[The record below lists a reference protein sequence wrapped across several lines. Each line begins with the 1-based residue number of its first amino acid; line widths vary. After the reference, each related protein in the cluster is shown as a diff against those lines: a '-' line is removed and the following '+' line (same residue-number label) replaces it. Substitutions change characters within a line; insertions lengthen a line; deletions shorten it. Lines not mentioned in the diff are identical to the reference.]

1 MDDRRRGRAL
11 LAILTLVALVLITLD
26 YREGGDDGALAAVK
40 RGALV
45 VFAPVQDGFAA
56 VTGAIGGLV
65 DDVRDYTSLRGT
77 NARLEEELRALERE
91 LPSVADLERE
101 NAELRG
107 LLRMRDRFE
116 FETVAARVIG
126 QSPDERSNTVLI
138 DAGAEDGIETGM
150 AVVNAQGLVGKVVLT
165 TPWHAYVELLT
176 NPNARYAARVAETA
190 ESGLLRGA
198 GADPFRLELLD
209 PEASAAVGSE
219 VVTRT
224 FQGSTIPDGI
234 KVGEIVDRD
243 EEGSGGAVS
252 PRFHLVRP
260 FVDFRRLSIVQVVL
274 DAPIPPTELDAD
286 DVVPPPIRPRPQPD
300 DADQPEGEGATEAEG
315 APEDTPE
322 DTPEGAPEGATEG
335 GG

>member
-26 YREGGDDGALAAVK
+26 YREGDDGALAAVK

-45 VFAPVQDGFAA
+45 VFAPVQDGFAT
-56 VTGAIGGLV
+56 VTGTIGGLV
-65 DDVRDYTSLRGT
+65 DDVREYTSLRGT
-77 NARLEEELRALERE
+77 NARLEEELRELERE
-91 LPSVADLERE
+91 LPSVADMERE

-176 NPNARYAARVAETA
+176 NPSARYAARVAETA

-234 KVGEIVDRD
+234 KIGEIVDRD
-243 EEGSGGAVS
+243 EERSGGAVS

-274 DAPIPPTELDAD
+274 DAPVPPAELDAD
-286 DVVPPPIRPRPQPD
+286 DVVPPPIRPRPQPN
-300 DADQPEGEGATEAEG
+300 DADETEAEG
-315 APEDTPE
+315 ATDAEDETE
-322 DTPEGAPEGATEG
+322 DAPQDAPEGATEG